1 MSSLQMRSLILLAL
15 LAMVL
20 AMAFAEADPQPEG
33 DSESESE
40 PEGEP
45 HSGASGIVP
54 LASMLFSALAY
65 ALYQ

>member
-1 MSSLQMRSLILLAL
+1 MPNSDMRSLILLAL

-33 DSESESE
+33 EADSESE

-45 HSGASGIVP
+45 YNGAGGMTP
-54 LASMLFSALAY
+54 LASLLFSALAY